1 MSLNYTGE
9 KYLNRYP
16 FFILLMHMLKEVKN
30 WIIIKLFRKG
40 YIGHRLL
47 DFDDFG
53 KKVDKKNI
61 LRALKELGNEDIV
74 IKKPSLRS
82 GKGRFSLN
90 LKTKAKWEKIVM
102 DDIKKGL

>member
-1 MSLNYTGE
+1 MMVSE
-9 KYLNRYP
+9 R
-16 FFILLMHMLKEVKN
+16 EVRN
-30 WIIIKLFRKG
+30 WIIIKLFRTG

-53 KKVDKKNI
+53 KKIDKKI
-61 LRALKELGNEDIV
+61 LLKVLKNLEKERIIL
-74 IKKPSLRS
+74 KKPSLRS

-102 DDIKKGL
+102 DGIKKGL

>member
-1 MSLNYTGE
+1 MNN
-9 KYLNRYP
+9 K
-16 FFILLMHMLKEVKN
+16 KEIKN
-30 WIIIKLFRKG
+30 WIIIKLFRTG

-53 KKVDKKNI
+53 KKVDKKT
-61 LRALKELGNEDIV
+61 LLKALKELQNEGVV

-90 LKTKAKWEKIVM
+90 LKTKEKWEKEVM
-102 DDIKKGL
+102 EDIKKGLQ